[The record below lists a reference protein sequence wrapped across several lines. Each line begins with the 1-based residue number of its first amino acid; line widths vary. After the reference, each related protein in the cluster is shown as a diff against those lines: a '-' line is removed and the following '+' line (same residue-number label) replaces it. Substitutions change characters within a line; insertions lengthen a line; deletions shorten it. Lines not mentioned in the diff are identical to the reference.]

1 MKFFR
6 RRPRAGGVVFGDV
19 VFVSSCRRVFRGYA
33 LCTRFSEIVGVLG
46 RCGFCENRLAS
57 MRVRPASVRAGF
69 FLLLVQEKETKEKD
83 NPAVSPSA
91 HPARKVRTRWP
102 VAPTAHPC
110 ADGAM
115 SAIHRAPPSGRF
127 GHRPPP
133 LKGPGKARRRAP
145 ARRSQGWRCRVGL
158 SHVGRIKPR
167 SGGSAI
173 RGACGMTITPPARRH
188 PPATATAS
196 TTRCPARAIATGSR

>member
-133 LKGPGKARRRAP
+133 LKGPGKARQRAP
-145 ARRSQGWRCRVGL
+145 ARRSRAAPCGSGFSRNAPDSLLACAQASFQWKTRLTVSNVVTRTRIV
-158 SHVGRIKPR
+158 SGR
-167 SGGSAI
+167 
-173 RGACGMTITPPARRH
+173 PARRK
-188 PPATATAS
+188 S
-196 TTRCPARAIATGSR
+196 LVR